1 LNNPYLQILAAAADS
16 RKTHY
21 EREAE
26 HTRAHFARHPECRK
40 IIMAMDA
47 DGYVTRAK
55 GEIDIEARCQAG
67 WFKPSMW
74 KGTYYEAARPIEA
87 EVEAVEETIWVQV
100 KTGSAVNVHT
110 FMHTY
115 LKDLCPAPVPARQPA
130 RKQRT
135 QPEQRF
141 KALAPMI

>member
-1 LNNPYLQILAAAADS
+1 MNPFLAVLEAAADG
-16 RKTHY
+16 RRTHHQ
-21 EREAE
+21 REAE
-26 HTRAHFARHPECRK
+26 QTRQHFARHPECRK

-55 GEIDIEARCQAG
+55 GEIDIEARCQPG
-67 WFKPSMW
+67 WFKPAMW

-87 EVEAVEETIWVQV
+87 EVEGVEDTIWVQV

-110 FMHTY
+110 FMRTY
-115 LKDLCPAPVPARQPA
+115 LKDLRPAPVPARQPA
-130 RKQRT
+130 HKRRT